1 MDTQPIG
8 TLLRQWR
15 TRRRLSQLDLA
26 LEAELSTRHLSFVE
40 TGRAQPSR
48 ELLLRLGEVLDLP
61 LRERNRLLLAAG
73 YAPHYPE
80 HRLEE
85 PALAL
90 AHAAVRQVLDAHAPN
105 PAVAVDRH
113 WNLVLANATAQALLT
128 GVSPA
133 LLAPPVNVLRLTL
146 HPEGLAPAIINLG
159 EWRTH
164 LLARLRRLADDSGDP
179 VLVALRE
186 ELESYPRLPDEGETG
201 DWHSPMPDVVTLF
214 RLRSPVGELRLFSTI
229 TVFGTPG
236 DITLAELALELFYPA
251 DGETAGRLAVIAAGA
266 PFAGA

>member
-1 MDTQPIG
+1 MDTQAIG

-61 LRERNRLLLAAG
+61 LRERNRLLLTAG
-73 YAPHYPE
+73 FAPHYPE
-80 HRLEE
+80 HRLDE
-85 PALAL
+85 PELAR

-113 WNLVLANATAQALLT
+113 WNLVLANTTAQRLLAGVAPALLT
-128 GVSPA
+128 
-133 LLAPPVNVLRLTL
+133 PPVNVLRLTL

-159 EWRTH
+159 EWRRH
-164 LLARLRRLADDSGDP
+164 LLTRLRRLADDSGDP
-179 VLVALRE
+179 VLLALRQ
-186 ELESYPRLPDEGETG
+186 ELEAYPRRPGEDDADG
-201 DWHSPMPDVVTLF
+201 WPSPMPDVITLF
-214 RLRSPVGELRLFSTI
+214 RLASPAGELRLFSTI

-251 DGETAGRLAVIAAGA
+251 DADTAARLAMLARTDGAAS
-266 PFAGA
+266 